1 MLGFFGKKKK
11 VVKENRN
18 RNSDSNDLIY
28 KSTLN
33 YGYLVA
39 ELDAEGIIKEAND
52 NFLNALKSNS
62 IEMEGQ
68 PFLTL
73 METTSKDLMS
83 FQQQFKESMK
93 SRKRWQGII
102 RIKGIQDVK
111 IDLICTMMPVLKNQ
125 VLQKI
130 IISGTNFTTFS
141 NERRGF
147 YKQFYTDNLTNFSN
161 RQKLLDNL
169 EALSRQH
176 KSTLIIFNIDN
187 FADINDFFGYE
198 VGDDFLKKISNWLNS
213 KKPTQN
219 TLFYKLPVDHCA
231 MLITEEFKRDR
242 LEKFLKQINKEIQYK
257 IFDCL
262 GSEINSSLTI
272 GAAQGRTTILKNA
285 NSALSHAK
293 KNIKSSIIYDNN
305 FNQDE
310 TIGKNIQTI
319 KMIKTALENENI
331 IPFFQPIRNAKT
343 NRVEKYE
350 TLMRL
355 RDEDGEILTP
365 NRFLN
370 IGIQAKLYP
379 QMLGQMISKSIE
391 YYEASDKSFSINFSI
406 EDLLDPQITNPIIQL
421 IKKSNIG
428 KKIVIEVLECKNSI
442 NYERVNYILGH
453 FRSFDCKIAIDDF
466 GAGYSNFEHVMRL
479 DVDILKIDGSL
490 ITNIDT
496 DKTTQLLVRTIVS
509 FAKELN
515 LETVAESVHNASV
528 YKKVKELDVDYVQG
542 LFLGA
547 PNERLTT

>member
-11 VVKENRN
+11 VVKQD